1 MKPTKDFKISKQT
14 KRMMA
19 TFKDPVERHAWKN
32 MMIQAELAEKQA
44 KNEKFKY
51 TKGEEA

>member
-19 TFKDPVERHAWKN
+19 NFVDPVERHAWKN
-32 MMIQAELAEKQA
+32 LMIQAEIAAKMAKPEKV
-44 KNEKFKY
+44 KY
-51 TKGEEA
+51 TKGEEL